1 MKTTRWIKV
10 LAMVTLPMLCLTL
23 GVGAKRHKAVVRATL
38 GDGQVLYGDVKTSK
52 LSLESSLGVLRI
64 PMEDIGEVGPVEGA
78 QLGESEDHVKVFL
91 RDGSELVGKWQEPE
105 LAMGI
110 RVGKDDV
117 RVDLPMEQLQ
127 RLQTQGSEI
136 WPQGSIYRVRTSHGD
151 DFLVD
156 AKQSRFTLQND
167 LGEFSPALAD
177 CSSVRPIGDPEGD
190 WRIVLATGTV
200 LIGQV
205 KGNQLELTM
214 PMGPDTV
221 TVPLASFVSMEQ
233 QSWAYA
239 QNRPAKVNRG
249 RGGRG
254 ARASAPQY
262 EGWDDRAEGVITTD
276 SVDSPSQRELMVAPA
291 AVEEQ
296 DGFFQRHS
304 LERAKKQ
311 AQ

>member
-1 MKTTRWIKV
+1 MS
-10 LAMVTLPMLCLTL
+10 L
-23 GVGAKRHKAVVRATL
+23 GAKKHKAVVRATL

-52 LSLESSLGVLRI
+52 LSLESSLGVLKI

-127 RLQTQGSEI
+127 RLQTQGSEV

-156 AKQSRFTLQND
+156 ARQSHFTLQNN

-177 CSSVRPIGDPEGD
+177 CSSVRPIDDPEGD
-190 WRIVLATGTV
+190 WRVVLATGTV

-214 PMGPDTV
+214 PMGPDAV

-239 QNRPAKVNRG
+239 QNRPAKITRN

-254 ARASAPQY
+254 ARASAPQFD
-262 EGWDDRAEGVITTD
+262 GWDDGAVQGVTMD
-276 SVDSPSQRELMVAPA
+276 SDGGPAQRESMTRED

-296 DGFFQRHS
+296 DGFFQRHG